1 MYDIVNKISALNL
14 PKEVYP
20 NIPKFYASFSDDLVT
35 LEELKEKV
43 GYLTSKG
50 IAITKPSQVK
60 IFSLPLD
67 FIKNQVEQAEKLG
80 LLDMFISDPTRISS
94 TELFQRLSYVMSLNE
109 TLKDEKG
116 KYSKILFNKKEFDRR
131 YGVDY
136 LTKEKDDN
144 IKVETTNNNEEKVV
158 KEETVSQTNTSL
170 DDLSSEVEKAM
181 NAITAEPIVENPV
194 KDVKPVETQV
204 EAVVEPV
211 VEAPVQEVTSSEH
224 EDVNPYVMALSKEQ
238 TIRLDDEMLA
248 RFEDLTAHLKN
259 VLITLGYS
267 DEIDGTKSDNL
278 IKLLTSGVTEEREI
292 LYYTLTYNKNLT
304 DEEKVSIYKS
314 MKYLEKIGFS
324 KDDIAYMMEN
334 TPEKFIE
341 LLKEQKK
348 LVTENISY
356 LKDLGVTNYQD
367 IFLKFYEMFLMDNS
381 NFIAI
386 FSKYEKEDL
395 IEKLKKNINIV
406 EFL

>member
-1 MYDIVNKISALNL
+1 MYDIVNKISVLNL

-35 LEELKEKV
+35 LEELKEKM

-60 IFSLPLD
+60 VFSLPLD
-67 FIKNQVEQAEKLG
+67 FIKSQVEQAEKLG

-94 TELFQRLSYVMSLNE
+94 TELFKRLSYVMSLNE

-144 IKVETTNNNEEKVV
+144 VNVETTNSNEENVV
-158 KEETVSQTNTSL
+158 KKETVSQTNTSL

-181 NAITAEPIVENPV
+181 NTITAEPIVENPV
-194 KDVKPVETQV
+194 KNVEPVETHV
-204 EAVVEPV
+204 EVASKPINESS
-211 VEAPVQEVTSSEH
+211 VQEVTPVNTPTEV

-304 DEEKVSIYKS
+304 DEEKVSIYNA
-314 MKYLEKIGFS
+314 I
-324 KDDIAYMMEN
+324 DN
-334 TPEKFIE
+334 E
-341 LLKEQKK
+341 LK
-348 LVTENISY
+348 L
-356 LKDLGVTNYQD
+356 TNNGE
-367 IFLKFYEMFLMDNS
+367 LSL
-381 NFIAI
+381 
-386 FSKYEKEDL
+386 
-395 IEKLKKNINIV
+395 
-406 EFL
+406 

>member
-1 MYDIVNKISALNL
+1 MYDIVNKISVLNL

-35 LEELKEKV
+35 LEELKEKM

-60 IFSLPLD
+60 VFSLPLD
-67 FIKNQVEQAEKLG
+67 FIKSQVEQAEKLG

-144 IKVETTNNNEEKVV
+144 VKVETTNNNEENVV
-158 KEETVSQTNTSL
+158 KEETISQTNTSL

-181 NAITAEPIVENPV
+181 NTITAEPIVENPV
-194 KDVKPVETQV
+194 KDVEPVEV
-204 EAVVEPV
+204 ASEPIN
-211 VEAPVQEVTSSEH
+211 ESPVQEVTPVNTTSEV

-278 IKLLTSGVTEEREI
+278 IKLLTSGITEKREI

-304 DEEKVSIYKS
+304 DEEKVSIYKA
-314 MKYLEKIGFS
+314 I
-324 KDDIAYMMEN
+324 DN
-334 TPEKFIE
+334 E
-341 LLKEQKK
+341 LK
-348 LVTENISY
+348 L
-356 LKDLGVTNYQD
+356 TNNGE
-367 IFLKFYEMFLMDNS
+367 LSL
-381 NFIAI
+381 
-386 FSKYEKEDL
+386 
-395 IEKLKKNINIV
+395 
-406 EFL
+406 

>member
-1 MYDIVNKISALNL
+1 MYDIVNKISVLNL

-35 LEELKEKV
+35 LEELKEKM

-60 IFSLPLD
+60 VFSLPLD
-67 FIKNQVEQAEKLG
+67 FIKSQVEQAEKLG

-136 LTKEKDDN
+136 LTKEKDNDV
-144 IKVETTNNNEEKVV
+144 KVETTNNNEENVV
-158 KEETVSQTNTSL
+158 KEETISQTNTSL

-181 NAITAEPIVENPV
+181 NTITAEPIVENPV
-194 KDVKPVETQV
+194 KDVEPIETHVEV
-204 EAVVEPV
+204 ASEPINDS
-211 VEAPVQEVTSSEH
+211 PVQEVTSVNNPSET
-224 EDVNPYVMALSKEQ
+224 EEINPYVMALSKEQ

-278 IKLLTSGVTEEREI
+278 IKLLTSGVTEKREI

-304 DEEKVSIYKS
+304 DEEKVSIYKA
-314 MKYLEKIGFS
+314 I
-324 KDDIAYMMEN
+324 DN
-334 TPEKFIE
+334 E
-341 LLKEQKK
+341 LK
-348 LVTENISY
+348 L
-356 LKDLGVTNYQD
+356 TNNGE
-367 IFLKFYEMFLMDNS
+367 LSL
-381 NFIAI
+381 
-386 FSKYEKEDL
+386 
-395 IEKLKKNINIV
+395 
-406 EFL
+406 

>member
-1 MYDIVNKISALNL
+1 MYDIVNKISVLNL

-35 LEELKEKV
+35 LEELKEKM

-60 IFSLPLD
+60 VFSLPLD
-67 FIKNQVEQAEKLG
+67 FIKSQVEQAEKLG

-94 TELFQRLSYVMSLNE
+94 TELFQRLSYVMSLNG

-131 YGVDY
+131 YGVEY

-144 IKVETTNNNEEKVV
+144 VKVETSNNNEENVV
-158 KEETVSQTNTSL
+158 KKETVSQTNTSL

-181 NAITAEPIVENPV
+181 NTITAEPIVENPV
-194 KDVKPVETQV
+194 KDVEPVETHV
-204 EAVVEPV
+204 EVASEPIN
-211 VEAPVQEVTSSEH
+211 ESSVQEETQVNTPSEP

-304 DEEKVSIYKS
+304 DEEKVSIYNA
-314 MKYLEKIGFS
+314 I
-324 KDDIAYMMEN
+324 DN
-334 TPEKFIE
+334 E
-341 LLKEQKK
+341 LK
-348 LVTENISY
+348 L
-356 LKDLGVTNYQD
+356 TNNGE
-367 IFLKFYEMFLMDNS
+367 LSL
-381 NFIAI
+381 
-386 FSKYEKEDL
+386 
-395 IEKLKKNINIV
+395 
-406 EFL
+406 

>member
-1 MYDIVNKISALNL
+1 MYDIVNKISVLNL

-35 LEELKEKV
+35 LEELKEKM

-60 IFSLPLD
+60 VFSLPLD
-67 FIKNQVEQAEKLG
+67 FIKSQVEQAEKLG

-94 TELFQRLSYVMSLNE
+94 TELFKRLSYVMSLNE
-109 TLKDEKG
+109 TLKDAKG

-144 IKVETTNNNEEKVV
+144 VKVETTNNNEENVV
-158 KEETVSQTNTSL
+158 KEETISQTNTSL

-181 NAITAEPIVENPV
+181 NTITAEPIVENPV
-194 KDVKPVETQV
+194 KDVEPVEV
-204 EAVVEPV
+204 ASEPIN
-211 VEAPVQEVTSSEH
+211 ESPVQEVTPVNNPSET
-224 EDVNPYVMALSKEQ
+224 EEINPYVMALSKEQ

-278 IKLLTSGVTEEREI
+278 IKLLTSGVTEKREI

-304 DEEKVSIYKS
+304 DEEKVSIYKA
-314 MKYLEKIGFS
+314 I
-324 KDDIAYMMEN
+324 DN
-334 TPEKFIE
+334 E
-341 LLKEQKK
+341 LK
-348 LVTENISY
+348 L
-356 LKDLGVTNYQD
+356 TNNGE
-367 IFLKFYEMFLMDNS
+367 LSL
-381 NFIAI
+381 
-386 FSKYEKEDL
+386 
-395 IEKLKKNINIV
+395 
-406 EFL
+406 

>member
-1 MYDIVNKISALNL
+1 MYDIVNKISVLNL

-35 LEELKEKV
+35 LEELKEKM

-60 IFSLPLD
+60 VFSLPLD
-67 FIKNQVEQAEKLG
+67 FIKSQVEQAEKLG

-144 IKVETTNNNEEKVV
+144 VKVETI
-158 KEETVSQTNTSL
+158 SQTNTSL

-181 NAITAEPIVENPV
+181 NTITAEPIVENPV
-194 KDVKPVETQV
+194 KDVEPVEV
-204 EAVVEPV
+204 ASEPIN
-211 VEAPVQEVTSSEH
+211 ESPVQGVTPVNNPSET
-224 EDVNPYVMALSKEQ
+224 EEINPYVMALSKEQ

-278 IKLLTSGVTEEREI
+278 IKLLTSGVTEKREI

-304 DEEKVSIYKS
+304 DEEKVSIYKA
-314 MKYLEKIGFS
+314 I
-324 KDDIAYMMEN
+324 DN
-334 TPEKFIE
+334 E
-341 LLKEQKK
+341 LK
-348 LVTENISY
+348 L
-356 LKDLGVTNYQD
+356 TNNGE
-367 IFLKFYEMFLMDNS
+367 LSL
-381 NFIAI
+381 
-386 FSKYEKEDL
+386 
-395 IEKLKKNINIV
+395 
-406 EFL
+406 

>member
-1 MYDIVNKISALNL
+1 MYDIVNKISVLNL

-35 LEELKEKV
+35 LEELKEKM

-60 IFSLPLD
+60 VFSLPLD
-67 FIKNQVEQAEKLG
+67 FIKSQVEQAEKLG

-144 IKVETTNNNEEKVV
+144 VKVETTNNNEENVV
-158 KEETVSQTNTSL
+158 KEETISQTNTSL

-181 NAITAEPIVENPV
+181 NTITAEPIVENPV
-194 KDVKPVETQV
+194 KDVEPIETHVEV
-204 EAVVEPV
+204 ASEPIN
-211 VEAPVQEVTSSEH
+211 ESPVQEVTSVNNPSET
-224 EDVNPYVMALSKEQ
+224 EEINPYVMALSKEQ

-278 IKLLTSGVTEEREI
+278 IKLLTSGVTEKREI

-304 DEEKVSIYKS
+304 DEEKVSIYKA
-314 MKYLEKIGFS
+314 I
-324 KDDIAYMMEN
+324 DN
-334 TPEKFIE
+334 E
-341 LLKEQKK
+341 LK
-348 LVTENISY
+348 LTNNGELSLWNI
-356 LKDLGVTNYQD
+356 
-367 IFLKFYEMFLMDNS
+367 
-381 NFIAI
+381 
-386 FSKYEKEDL
+386 
-395 IEKLKKNINIV
+395 
-406 EFL
+406 

>member
-1 MYDIVNKISALNL
+1 MYDIVNKISVLNL

-35 LEELKEKV
+35 LEELKEKM

-60 IFSLPLD
+60 VFSLPLD
-67 FIKNQVEQAEKLG
+67 FIKSQVEQAEKLG

-144 IKVETTNNNEEKVV
+144 VKVETTNNNEENVV
-158 KEETVSQTNTSL
+158 KEETISQTNTSL

-181 NAITAEPIVENPV
+181 NTITAEPIVENPV
-194 KDVKPVETQV
+194 KDVEPIETHVEV
-204 EAVVEPV
+204 ASEPIN
-211 VEAPVQEVTSSEH
+211 ESPVQEVTPVNNPSET
-224 EDVNPYVMALSKEQ
+224 EEINPYVMALSKEQ

-278 IKLLTSGVTEEREI
+278 IKLLTSGVTEKREI

-304 DEEKVSIYKS
+304 DEEKVSIYKA
-314 MKYLEKIGFS
+314 I
-324 KDDIAYMMEN
+324 DN
-334 TPEKFIE
+334 E
-341 LLKEQKK
+341 LK
-348 LVTENISY
+348 L
-356 LKDLGVTNYQD
+356 TNNGE
-367 IFLKFYEMFLMDNS
+367 LSL
-381 NFIAI
+381 
-386 FSKYEKEDL
+386 
-395 IEKLKKNINIV
+395 
-406 EFL
+406 

>member
-1 MYDIVNKISALNL
+1 MYDIVNKISVLNL

-35 LEELKEKV
+35 LEELKEKM

-60 IFSLPLD
+60 VFSLPLD
-67 FIKNQVEQAEKLG
+67 FIKSQVEQAEKLG

-94 TELFQRLSYVMSLNE
+94 TELFKRLSYVMSLNE

-144 IKVETTNNNEEKVV
+144 VKVETTNNNEENVV
-158 KEETVSQTNTSL
+158 KEETISQTNTSL

-181 NAITAEPIVENPV
+181 NTITAEPIVENPV
-194 KDVKPVETQV
+194 KDIEPIETHVE
-204 EAVVEPV
+204 VVSEPINDS
-211 VEAPVQEVTSSEH
+211 PVQEVTPVNNPSET
-224 EDVNPYVMALSKEQ
+224 EEINPYVMALSKEQ

-278 IKLLTSGVTEEREI
+278 IKLLTSGVTEKREI

-304 DEEKVSIYKS
+304 DEEKVSIYKA
-314 MKYLEKIGFS
+314 I
-324 KDDIAYMMEN
+324 DN
-334 TPEKFIE
+334 E
-341 LLKEQKK
+341 LK
-348 LVTENISY
+348 L
-356 LKDLGVTNYQD
+356 TNNGE
-367 IFLKFYEMFLMDNS
+367 LSL
-381 NFIAI
+381 
-386 FSKYEKEDL
+386 
-395 IEKLKKNINIV
+395 
-406 EFL
+406 

>member
-1 MYDIVNKISALNL
+1 MYDIVNKISVLNL

-35 LEELKEKV
+35 LEELKEKM

-60 IFSLPLD
+60 VFSLPLD
-67 FIKNQVEQAEKLG
+67 FIKSQVEQAEKLG

-94 TELFQRLSYVMSLNE
+94 TELFKRLSYVMSLNE

-144 IKVETTNNNEEKVV
+144 VKVETTNNNEENVV
-158 KEETVSQTNTSL
+158 KEETISQTNTSL

-181 NAITAEPIVENPV
+181 NTITAEPIVENPV
-194 KDVKPVETQV
+194 KDVEPIETHVEV
-204 EAVVEPV
+204 ASEPIN
-211 VEAPVQEVTSSEH
+211 ESSVQEVTPVNNPSEV

-304 DEEKVSIYKS
+304 DEEKVSIYKA
-314 MKYLEKIGFS
+314 I
-324 KDDIAYMMEN
+324 DN
-334 TPEKFIE
+334 E
-341 LLKEQKK
+341 LK
-348 LVTENISY
+348 L
-356 LKDLGVTNYQD
+356 TNNGE
-367 IFLKFYEMFLMDNS
+367 LSL
-381 NFIAI
+381 
-386 FSKYEKEDL
+386 
-395 IEKLKKNINIV
+395 
-406 EFL
+406 

>member
-1 MYDIVNKISALNL
+1 MYDIVNKISVLNL

-35 LEELKEKV
+35 LEELKEKM

-60 IFSLPLD
+60 VFSLPLD
-67 FIKNQVEQAEKLG
+67 FIKSQVEQAEKLG

-144 IKVETTNNNEEKVV
+144 VKVETTNNNEENVV
-158 KEETVSQTNTSL
+158 KEGTISQTNTSL

-181 NAITAEPIVENPV
+181 NTITAEPIVENPV
-194 KDVKPVETQV
+194 KDVEPVEV
-204 EAVVEPV
+204 ASEPIN
-211 VEAPVQEVTSSEH
+211 ESPVQEVTPVNNPSET
-224 EDVNPYVMALSKEQ
+224 EEINPYVMALSKEQ

-278 IKLLTSGVTEEREI
+278 IKLLTSGVTEKREI

-304 DEEKVSIYKS
+304 DEEKVSIYKA
-314 MKYLEKIGFS
+314 I
-324 KDDIAYMMEN
+324 DN
-334 TPEKFIE
+334 E
-341 LLKEQKK
+341 LK
-348 LVTENISY
+348 L
-356 LKDLGVTNYQD
+356 TNNGE
-367 IFLKFYEMFLMDNS
+367 LSL
-381 NFIAI
+381 
-386 FSKYEKEDL
+386 
-395 IEKLKKNINIV
+395 
-406 EFL
+406 

>member
-1 MYDIVNKISALNL
+1 MYDIVNKISVLNL

-35 LEELKEKV
+35 LEELKEKM

-60 IFSLPLD
+60 VFSLPLD
-67 FIKNQVEQAEKLG
+67 FIKSQVEQAEKLG

-136 LTKEKDDN
+136 LTKEKDNDV
-144 IKVETTNNNEEKVV
+144 KVETTNNNEENVL
-158 KEETVSQTNTSL
+158 KEETIFQTNTSL

-181 NAITAEPIVENPV
+181 NTITAEPIVENPV
-194 KDVKPVETQV
+194 KDVEPIETHVEV
-204 EAVVEPV
+204 ASEPIN
-211 VEAPVQEVTSSEH
+211 ESPVQEVTSVNNPSET
-224 EDVNPYVMALSKEQ
+224 EEINPYVMALSKEQ

-278 IKLLTSGVTEEREI
+278 IKLLTSGVTEKREI

-304 DEEKVSIYKS
+304 DEEKVSIYKA
-314 MKYLEKIGFS
+314 I
-324 KDDIAYMMEN
+324 DN
-334 TPEKFIE
+334 E
-341 LLKEQKK
+341 LK
-348 LVTENISY
+348 L
-356 LKDLGVTNYQD
+356 TNNGE
-367 IFLKFYEMFLMDNS
+367 LSL
-381 NFIAI
+381 
-386 FSKYEKEDL
+386 
-395 IEKLKKNINIV
+395 
-406 EFL
+406 

>member
-35 LEELKEKV
+35 LEELKEKM

-60 IFSLPLD
+60 VFSLPLD
-67 FIKNQVEQAEKLG
+67 FIKSQVEQAEKLG

-94 TELFQRLSYVMSLNE
+94 TELFKRLSYVMSLNE

-136 LTKEKDDN
+136 LTKEKGN
-144 IKVETTNNNEEKVV
+144 NVKV
-158 KEETVSQTNTSL
+158 ETVSQTNTAL

-181 NAITAEPIVENPV
+181 NIITAEPIVENPV
-194 KDVKPVETQV
+194 KDVEPVETHV
-204 EAVVEPV
+204 EVASEPIN
-211 VEAPVQEVTSSEH
+211 ESSVQEVTPVNNPTEV

-304 DEEKVSIYKS
+304 DEEKVSIYKA
-314 MKYLEKIGFS
+314 I
-324 KDDIAYMMEN
+324 DN
-334 TPEKFIE
+334 E
-341 LLKEQKK
+341 LK
-348 LVTENISY
+348 LTNNGELSLWNI
-356 LKDLGVTNYQD
+356 
-367 IFLKFYEMFLMDNS
+367 
-381 NFIAI
+381 
-386 FSKYEKEDL
+386 
-395 IEKLKKNINIV
+395 
-406 EFL
+406 

>member
-1 MYDIVNKISALNL
+1 MYDIVNKISVLNL

-35 LEELKEKV
+35 LEELKEKM

-60 IFSLPLD
+60 VFSLPLD
-67 FIKNQVEQAEKLG
+67 FIKSQVEQAEKLG

-136 LTKEKDDN
+136 LTKEKDNDV
-144 IKVETTNNNEEKVV
+144 KVETTNNNEENVV
-158 KEETVSQTNTSL
+158 KEETISQTNTSL

-181 NAITAEPIVENPV
+181 NTITAEPIVENPV
-194 KDVKPVETQV
+194 KDVEPIETHVEV
-204 EAVVEPV
+204 ASEPIN
-211 VEAPVQEVTSSEH
+211 ESPVQEVTPVNNPSET
-224 EDVNPYVMALSKEQ
+224 EEINPYVMALSKEQ

-278 IKLLTSGVTEEREI
+278 IKLLTSGVTEKREI

-304 DEEKVSIYKS
+304 DEEKVSIYKA
-314 MKYLEKIGFS
+314 I
-324 KDDIAYMMEN
+324 DN
-334 TPEKFIE
+334 E
-341 LLKEQKK
+341 LK
-348 LVTENISY
+348 L
-356 LKDLGVTNYQD
+356 TNNGE
-367 IFLKFYEMFLMDNS
+367 LSL
-381 NFIAI
+381 
-386 FSKYEKEDL
+386 
-395 IEKLKKNINIV
+395 
-406 EFL
+406 

>member
-1 MYDIVNKISALNL
+1 MYDIVNKISVLNL

-35 LEELKEKV
+35 LEELKEKM

-60 IFSLPLD
+60 VFSLPLD
-67 FIKNQVEQAEKLG
+67 FIKSQVEQAEKLG

-144 IKVETTNNNEEKVV
+144 VKVETTNNNEENVV
-158 KEETVSQTNTSL
+158 KEETISQTNTSL

-181 NAITAEPIVENPV
+181 NTITAEPIVENPV
-194 KDVKPVETQV
+194 KDVEHVEV
-204 EAVVEPV
+204 ASEPIN
-211 VEAPVQEVTSSEH
+211 ESPVQEVIPVNNPSET
-224 EDVNPYVMALSKEQ
+224 EEINPYVMALSKEQ

-278 IKLLTSGVTEEREI
+278 IKLLTSGVTEKREI

-304 DEEKVSIYKS
+304 DEEKVSIYKA
-314 MKYLEKIGFS
+314 I
-324 KDDIAYMMEN
+324 DN
-334 TPEKFIE
+334 E
-341 LLKEQKK
+341 LK
-348 LVTENISY
+348 L
-356 LKDLGVTNYQD
+356 TNNGE
-367 IFLKFYEMFLMDNS
+367 LSL
-381 NFIAI
+381 
-386 FSKYEKEDL
+386 
-395 IEKLKKNINIV
+395 
-406 EFL
+406 

>member
-1 MYDIVNKISALNL
+1 MYDIVNKISVLNL

-35 LEELKEKV
+35 LEELKEKM

-60 IFSLPLD
+60 VFSLPLD
-67 FIKNQVEQAEKLG
+67 FIKSQVEQAEKLG

-94 TELFQRLSYVMSLNE
+94 TELFQRLNYVMSLNE

-136 LTKEKDDN
+136 LTKEKGDN
-144 IKVETTNNNEEKVV
+144 VKVETTNNNEENVV
-158 KEETVSQTNTSL
+158 KEETISQTNTSL

-181 NAITAEPIVENPV
+181 NTITAEPIVENPV
-194 KDVKPVETQV
+194 KDVEPVEV
-204 EAVVEPV
+204 ASEPIN
-211 VEAPVQEVTSSEH
+211 ESPVQEVTPVNTTSEV

-278 IKLLTSGVTEEREI
+278 IKLLTSGVTEKREI

-304 DEEKVSIYKS
+304 DEEKVSIYKA
-314 MKYLEKIGFS
+314 I
-324 KDDIAYMMEN
+324 DN
-334 TPEKFIE
+334 E
-341 LLKEQKK
+341 LK
-348 LVTENISY
+348 L
-356 LKDLGVTNYQD
+356 TNNGE
-367 IFLKFYEMFLMDNS
+367 LSL
-381 NFIAI
+381 
-386 FSKYEKEDL
+386 
-395 IEKLKKNINIV
+395 
-406 EFL
+406 

>member
-1 MYDIVNKISALNL
+1 M
-14 PKEVYP
+14 
-20 NIPKFYASFSDDLVT
+20 
-35 LEELKEKV
+35 

-60 IFSLPLD
+60 VFSLPLD
-67 FIKNQVEQAEKLG
+67 FIKSQVEQAEKLG

-94 TELFQRLSYVMSLNE
+94 TELFQRLNYVMSLNE

-136 LTKEKDDN
+136 LTKEKDNDV
-144 IKVETTNNNEEKVV
+144 KVETTNNNEENVV
-158 KEETVSQTNTSL
+158 KEETISQTNTSL

-181 NAITAEPIVENPV
+181 NTITAEPIVENPV
-194 KDVKPVETQV
+194 KDVEPVETHV
-204 EAVVEPV
+204 EVASEPIN
-211 VEAPVQEVTSSEH
+211 ESPVQEVTPVNNPSET
-224 EDVNPYVMALSKEQ
+224 EEINPYVMALSKEQ

-278 IKLLTSGVTEEREI
+278 IKLLTSGVTEKREI

-304 DEEKVSIYKS
+304 DEEKVSIYKA
-314 MKYLEKIGFS
+314 I
-324 KDDIAYMMEN
+324 DN
-334 TPEKFIE
+334 E
-341 LLKEQKK
+341 LK
-348 LVTENISY
+348 L
-356 LKDLGVTNYQD
+356 TNNGE
-367 IFLKFYEMFLMDNS
+367 LSL
-381 NFIAI
+381 
-386 FSKYEKEDL
+386 
-395 IEKLKKNINIV
+395 
-406 EFL
+406 

>member
-35 LEELKEKV
+35 LEELKEKM

-67 FIKNQVEQAEKLG
+67 FIKSQVEQAEKLG
-80 LLDMFISDPTRISS
+80 LLDMFVSDPTRISS
-94 TELFQRLSYVMSLNE
+94 TELFKRLSYVMSLNE

-131 YGVDY
+131 YGVEY

-144 IKVETTNNNEEKVV
+144 VKVETTNNNEENVV
-158 KEETVSQTNTSL
+158 KKETVSQTNTSL

-181 NAITAEPIVENPV
+181 NTITAEPIVENPV
-194 KDVKPVETQV
+194 KNVEPVETHV
-204 EAVVEPV
+204 EVASEPINESSV
-211 VEAPVQEVTSSEH
+211 KEVTPVNTPTEV

-304 DEEKVSIYKS
+304 DEEKVSIYNA
-314 MKYLEKIGFS
+314 I
-324 KDDIAYMMEN
+324 DN
-334 TPEKFIE
+334 E
-341 LLKEQKK
+341 LK
-348 LVTENISY
+348 L
-356 LKDLGVTNYQD
+356 TNNGE
-367 IFLKFYEMFLMDNS
+367 LSL
-381 NFIAI
+381 
-386 FSKYEKEDL
+386 
-395 IEKLKKNINIV
+395 
-406 EFL
+406 

>member
-35 LEELKEKV
+35 LEELKEKM

-60 IFSLPLD
+60 VFSLPLD
-67 FIKNQVEQAEKLG
+67 FIKSQVEQAEKLG

-94 TELFQRLSYVMSLNE
+94 TELFKRLSYVMSLNE

-131 YGVDY
+131 YGVEY

-144 IKVETTNNNEEKVV
+144 VKVETTNNNEENVV

-181 NAITAEPIVENPV
+181 NTITAEPIVENPV
-194 KDVKPVETQV
+194 KDVEPIETHVEV
-204 EAVVEPV
+204 ASEPIN
-211 VEAPVQEVTSSEH
+211 ESSVQEVTPVSASSEP

-278 IKLLTSGVTEEREI
+278 IKLLTSGITEEREI

-304 DEEKVSIYKS
+304 DEEKVSIYKA
-314 MKYLEKIGFS
+314 I
-324 KDDIAYMMEN
+324 DN
-334 TPEKFIE
+334 E
-341 LLKEQKK
+341 LK
-348 LVTENISY
+348 L
-356 LKDLGVTNYQD
+356 TNNGE
-367 IFLKFYEMFLMDNS
+367 LSL
-381 NFIAI
+381 
-386 FSKYEKEDL
+386 
-395 IEKLKKNINIV
+395 
-406 EFL
+406 

>member
-1 MYDIVNKISALNL
+1 MYDIVNKISVLNL

-20 NIPKFYASFSDDLVT
+20 NIPKFYVSFSDDLVT
-35 LEELKEKV
+35 LEELKEKM

-60 IFSLPLD
+60 VFSLPLD
-67 FIKNQVEQAEKLG
+67 FIKSQVEQAEKLG

-131 YGVDY
+131 YGVGY
-136 LTKEKDDN
+136 LNVKPEKEIIDN
-144 IKVETTNNNEEKVV
+144 GKTEKIITNNIEENIS
-158 KEETVSQTNTSL
+158 KEEPIVAETNSD
-170 DDLSSEVEKAM
+170 DDLSIEVEKAM
-181 NAITAEPIVENPV
+181 NVPVVEPIVKNPV
-194 KDVKPVETQV
+194 KDVEPIETHVEVATEPINESSVQKVTPVNT
-204 EAVVEPV
+204 PS
-211 VEAPVQEVTSSEH
+211 EV

-304 DEEKVSIYKS
+304 DEEKVSIYKA
-314 MKYLEKIGFS
+314 I
-324 KDDIAYMMEN
+324 DN
-334 TPEKFIE
+334 E
-341 LLKEQKK
+341 LK
-348 LVTENISY
+348 L
-356 LKDLGVTNYQD
+356 TNNGE
-367 IFLKFYEMFLMDNS
+367 LSL
-381 NFIAI
+381 
-386 FSKYEKEDL
+386 
-395 IEKLKKNINIV
+395 
-406 EFL
+406 

>member
-1 MYDIVNKISALNL
+1 MYDIVNKISVLNL

-35 LEELKEKV
+35 LEELKEKM

-60 IFSLPLD
+60 VFSLPLD
-67 FIKNQVEQAEKLG
+67 FIKSQVEQAEKLG

-136 LTKEKDDN
+136 LTKEKDNDVK
-144 IKVETTNNNEEKVV
+144 IETTNNNEENVV
-158 KEETVSQTNTSL
+158 KEETISQTNTSL

-181 NAITAEPIVENPV
+181 NTITAEPIVENPV
-194 KDVKPVETQV
+194 KDVEPIETHVE
-204 EAVVEPV
+204 VVSEPIN
-211 VEAPVQEVTSSEH
+211 ESSVQEVTPVNNPSET
-224 EDVNPYVMALSKEQ
+224 EEINPYVMALSKEQ

-278 IKLLTSGVTEEREI
+278 IKLLTSGVTEKREI

-304 DEEKVSIYKS
+304 DEEKVSIYKA
-314 MKYLEKIGFS
+314 I
-324 KDDIAYMMEN
+324 DN
-334 TPEKFIE
+334 E
-341 LLKEQKK
+341 LK
-348 LVTENISY
+348 L
-356 LKDLGVTNYQD
+356 TNNGE
-367 IFLKFYEMFLMDNS
+367 LSL
-381 NFIAI
+381 
-386 FSKYEKEDL
+386 
-395 IEKLKKNINIV
+395 
-406 EFL
+406 

>member
-35 LEELKEKV
+35 LEELKEKM

-60 IFSLPLD
+60 VFSLPLD
-67 FIKNQVEQAEKLG
+67 FIKSQVEQAEKLG

-94 TELFQRLSYVMSLNE
+94 TELFKRLSYAMSLNE

-136 LTKEKDDN
+136 LTKEKGN
-144 IKVETTNNNEEKVV
+144 NVKVETTNNNEENVV
-158 KEETVSQTNTSL
+158 KEETISQTNTSL

-181 NAITAEPIVENPV
+181 NTITAEPILENPV
-194 KDVKPVETQV
+194 KDVEPVETHV
-204 EAVVEPV
+204 EV
-211 VEAPVQEVTSSEH
+211 SSEPINESSVQKVTPVNTPTEV

-304 DEEKVSIYKS
+304 DEEKVSIYKA
-314 MKYLEKIGFS
+314 I
-324 KDDIAYMMEN
+324 DN
-334 TPEKFIE
+334 E
-341 LLKEQKK
+341 LK
-348 LVTENISY
+348 L
-356 LKDLGVTNYQD
+356 TNNGE
-367 IFLKFYEMFLMDNS
+367 LSL
-381 NFIAI
+381 
-386 FSKYEKEDL
+386 
-395 IEKLKKNINIV
+395 
-406 EFL
+406 

>member
-1 MYDIVNKISALNL
+1 MYDIVNKISVLNL

-35 LEELKEKV
+35 LEELKEKM

-60 IFSLPLD
+60 VFSLPLD
-67 FIKNQVEQAEKLG
+67 FIKSQVEQAEKLG

-94 TELFQRLSYVMSLNE
+94 TELFKRLSYVMSLNE

-136 LTKEKDDN
+136 LTKEKGN
-144 IKVETTNNNEEKVV
+144 NVKVETTNNNEENVV
-158 KEETVSQTNTSL
+158 KEETISQTNTSL

-181 NAITAEPIVENPV
+181 NTITAEPIVENPV
-194 KDVKPVETQV
+194 KDVEPVETHV
-204 EAVVEPV
+204 EVSSEPIN
-211 VEAPVQEVTSSEH
+211 ESSVQEVTPVNNPTEV

-304 DEEKVSIYKS
+304 DEEKVSIYKA
-314 MKYLEKIGFS
+314 I
-324 KDDIAYMMEN
+324 DN
-334 TPEKFIE
+334 E
-341 LLKEQKK
+341 LK
-348 LVTENISY
+348 L
-356 LKDLGVTNYQD
+356 TNNGE
-367 IFLKFYEMFLMDNS
+367 LSL
-381 NFIAI
+381 
-386 FSKYEKEDL
+386 
-395 IEKLKKNINIV
+395 
-406 EFL
+406 

>member
-1 MYDIVNKISALNL
+1 MYDIVNKISVLNL

-35 LEELKEKV
+35 LEELKEKM

-60 IFSLPLD
+60 VFSLPLD
-67 FIKNQVEQAEKLG
+67 FIKSQVEQAEKLG

-136 LTKEKDDN
+136 LTKEKDNDVK
-144 IKVETTNNNEEKVV
+144 IETTNNNEENVV
-158 KEETVSQTNTSL
+158 KEETISQTNTSL

-181 NAITAEPIVENPV
+181 NTITAEPIVENPV
-194 KDVKPVETQV
+194 KDVEPVEV
-204 EAVVEPV
+204 ASEPINESSIQKV
-211 VEAPVQEVTSSEH
+211 TPVNNPSET
-224 EDVNPYVMALSKEQ
+224 EEINPYVMALSKEQ

-278 IKLLTSGVTEEREI
+278 IKLLTSGVTEKREI

-304 DEEKVSIYKS
+304 DEEKVSIYKA
-314 MKYLEKIGFS
+314 I
-324 KDDIAYMMEN
+324 DN
-334 TPEKFIE
+334 E
-341 LLKEQKK
+341 LK
-348 LVTENISY
+348 L
-356 LKDLGVTNYQD
+356 TNNGE
-367 IFLKFYEMFLMDNS
+367 LSL
-381 NFIAI
+381 
-386 FSKYEKEDL
+386 
-395 IEKLKKNINIV
+395 
-406 EFL
+406 

>member
-1 MYDIVNKISALNL
+1 MYDIVNKISVLNL

-35 LEELKEKV
+35 LEELKEKM

-60 IFSLPLD
+60 VFSLPLD
-67 FIKNQVEQAEKLG
+67 FIKSQVEQAEKLG

-136 LTKEKDDN
+136 LTKEKDNDVK
-144 IKVETTNNNEEKVV
+144 IETTNNNEENVV
-158 KEETVSQTNTSL
+158 KEETISQTNTSL

-181 NAITAEPIVENPV
+181 NTITAEPIVENPV
-194 KDVKPVETQV
+194 KDVEPVETHV
-204 EAVVEPV
+204 EVASEPIN
-211 VEAPVQEVTSSEH
+211 ESPVQEVTSVNNPSET
-224 EDVNPYVMALSKEQ
+224 EEINPYVMALSKEQ

-278 IKLLTSGVTEEREI
+278 IKLLTSGVTEKREI

-304 DEEKVSIYKS
+304 DEEKVSIYKA
-314 MKYLEKIGFS
+314 I
-324 KDDIAYMMEN
+324 DN
-334 TPEKFIE
+334 E
-341 LLKEQKK
+341 LK
-348 LVTENISY
+348 L
-356 LKDLGVTNYQD
+356 TNNGE
-367 IFLKFYEMFLMDNS
+367 LSL
-381 NFIAI
+381 
-386 FSKYEKEDL
+386 
-395 IEKLKKNINIV
+395 
-406 EFL
+406 

>member
-35 LEELKEKV
+35 LEELKEKM

-50 IAITKPSQVK
+50 ITITKPSQVK
-60 IFSLPLD
+60 VFSLPLD
-67 FIKNQVEQAEKLG
+67 FIKSQVEQAEKLG

-94 TELFQRLSYVMSLNE
+94 TELFKRLSYVMSLNE

-136 LTKEKDDN
+136 LTKEKGN
-144 IKVETTNNNEEKVV
+144 NVKVETTNNNEENVV
-158 KEETVSQTNTSL
+158 KEESISQTNTSL

-181 NAITAEPIVENPV
+181 NTITAEPIVENPV
-194 KDVKPVETQV
+194 KDVEPVETHV
-204 EAVVEPV
+204 EV
-211 VEAPVQEVTSSEH
+211 SSEPINESSVQKVTPVNNPSEV

-304 DEEKVSIYKS
+304 DEEKVSIYNA
-314 MKYLEKIGFS
+314 I
-324 KDDIAYMMEN
+324 DN
-334 TPEKFIE
+334 E
-341 LLKEQKK
+341 LK
-348 LVTENISY
+348 LT
-356 LKDLGVTNYQD
+356 
-367 IFLKFYEMFLMDNS
+367 
-381 NFIAI
+381 
-386 FSKYEKEDL
+386 
-395 IEKLKKNINIV
+395 KNG
-406 EFL
+406 ELSL

>member
-1 MYDIVNKISALNL
+1 MYDIVNKISVLNL

-35 LEELKEKV
+35 LEELKEKM

-60 IFSLPLD
+60 VFSLPLD
-67 FIKNQVEQAEKLG
+67 FIKSQVEQAEKLG

-94 TELFQRLSYVMSLNE
+94 TELFKRLSYVMSLNE

-131 YGVDY
+131 YGVEY

-144 IKVETTNNNEEKVV
+144 VKVETSNNNEENVV
-158 KEETVSQTNTSL
+158 KKETVSQTNTSL

-181 NAITAEPIVENPV
+181 NTITAEPIVENPV
-194 KDVKPVETQV
+194 KDVEPIETHVEV
-204 EAVVEPV
+204 ASEPIN
-211 VEAPVQEVTSSEH
+211 ESSVQEVTSVNTPTEV

-278 IKLLTSGVTEEREI
+278 IKLLTSGVTEKREI

-304 DEEKVSIYKS
+304 DEEKVSIYNA
-314 MKYLEKIGFS
+314 I
-324 KDDIAYMMEN
+324 DN
-334 TPEKFIE
+334 E
-341 LLKEQKK
+341 LK
-348 LVTENISY
+348 L
-356 LKDLGVTNYQD
+356 TNNGE
-367 IFLKFYEMFLMDNS
+367 LSL
-381 NFIAI
+381 
-386 FSKYEKEDL
+386 
-395 IEKLKKNINIV
+395 
-406 EFL
+406 

>member
-1 MYDIVNKISALNL
+1 MYDIVNKISVLNL

-35 LEELKEKV
+35 LEELKEKM

-60 IFSLPLD
+60 VFSLPLD
-67 FIKNQVEQAEKLG
+67 FIKSQVEQAEKLG

-144 IKVETTNNNEEKVV
+144 VKVETTNNNEENVV
-158 KEETVSQTNTSL
+158 KEETISQTNTSL

-181 NAITAEPIVENPV
+181 NTITAEPIVENPV
-194 KDVKPVETQV
+194 KDVEPVETHV
-204 EAVVEPV
+204 EVASEPIN
-211 VEAPVQEVTSSEH
+211 EGPVQEVTSVNNPSET
-224 EDVNPYVMALSKEQ
+224 EEINPYVMALSKEQ

-278 IKLLTSGVTEEREI
+278 IKLLTSGVTAKREI
-292 LYYTLTYNKNLT
+292 LYDTLTYNKNLT
-304 DEEKVSIYKS
+304 DEEKVSIYKA
-314 MKYLEKIGFS
+314 I
-324 KDDIAYMMEN
+324 DN
-334 TPEKFIE
+334 E
-341 LLKEQKK
+341 LK
-348 LVTENISY
+348 L
-356 LKDLGVTNYQD
+356 TNNGE
-367 IFLKFYEMFLMDNS
+367 LSL
-381 NFIAI
+381 
-386 FSKYEKEDL
+386 
-395 IEKLKKNINIV
+395 
-406 EFL
+406 

>member
-1 MYDIVNKISALNL
+1 MYDIVNKISVLNL

-35 LEELKEKV
+35 LEELKEKM

-60 IFSLPLD
+60 VFSLPLD
-67 FIKNQVEQAEKLG
+67 FIKSQVEQAEKLG

-94 TELFQRLSYVMSLNE
+94 TELFKRLSYVMYLNE

-136 LTKEKDDN
+136 LTKEKGDN
-144 IKVETTNNNEEKVV
+144 VKVETTNNNEENVV
-158 KEETVSQTNTSL
+158 KEETISQTNTSL

-181 NAITAEPIVENPV
+181 NTITAEPIVENPV
-194 KDVKPVETQV
+194 KDVEPVETHV
-204 EAVVEPV
+204 EVASEPINGS
-211 VEAPVQEVTSSEH
+211 PVQEVTPVNNPSET
-224 EDVNPYVMALSKEQ
+224 EEINPYVMALSKEQ

-278 IKLLTSGVTEEREI
+278 IKLLTSGVTEKREI

-304 DEEKVSIYKS
+304 DEEKVSIYKA
-314 MKYLEKIGFS
+314 I
-324 KDDIAYMMEN
+324 DN
-334 TPEKFIE
+334 E
-341 LLKEQKK
+341 LK
-348 LVTENISY
+348 L
-356 LKDLGVTNYQD
+356 TNNGE
-367 IFLKFYEMFLMDNS
+367 LSL
-381 NFIAI
+381 
-386 FSKYEKEDL
+386 
-395 IEKLKKNINIV
+395 
-406 EFL
+406 

>member
-35 LEELKEKV
+35 LEELKEKM

-60 IFSLPLD
+60 VFSLPLD
-67 FIKNQVEQAEKLG
+67 FIKSQVVQAEKLG

-94 TELFQRLSYVMSLNE
+94 TELFKRLSYVMSLNE

-136 LTKEKDDN
+136 LTKEKGN
-144 IKVETTNNNEEKVV
+144 NVKV
-158 KEETVSQTNTSL
+158 ETVSQTNTAL

-181 NAITAEPIVENPV
+181 NTITAEPIVENPV
-194 KDVKPVETQV
+194 KDVEPVETHV
-204 EAVVEPV
+204 EVASEPINESSV
-211 VEAPVQEVTSSEH
+211 QKVTPVNNPTEV

-304 DEEKVSIYKS
+304 DEEKVSIYNA
-314 MKYLEKIGFS
+314 I
-324 KDDIAYMMEN
+324 DN
-334 TPEKFIE
+334 E
-341 LLKEQKK
+341 LK
-348 LVTENISY
+348 L
-356 LKDLGVTNYQD
+356 TNNGE
-367 IFLKFYEMFLMDNS
+367 LSL
-381 NFIAI
+381 
-386 FSKYEKEDL
+386 
-395 IEKLKKNINIV
+395 
-406 EFL
+406 

>member
-35 LEELKEKV
+35 LEELKEKM

-60 IFSLPLD
+60 VFSLPLD
-67 FIKNQVEQAEKLG
+67 FIKSQVEQAEKLG
-80 LLDMFISDPTRISS
+80 LLDMFVSDPTRISS
-94 TELFQRLSYVMSLNE
+94 TELFKRLSYVMSLNE

-144 IKVETTNNNEEKVV
+144 VKVETTNNNEENVAK
-158 KEETVSQTNTSL
+158 KETVSQTNTSL

-181 NAITAEPIVENPV
+181 NTITAEPIVENPV
-194 KDVKPVETQV
+194 KNVEPVETHV
-204 EAVVEPV
+204 EVASEPINESFV
-211 VEAPVQEVTSSEH
+211 KEVTPVNTPTEV

-304 DEEKVSIYKS
+304 DEEKVSIYNA
-314 MKYLEKIGFS
+314 I
-324 KDDIAYMMEN
+324 DN
-334 TPEKFIE
+334 E
-341 LLKEQKK
+341 LK
-348 LVTENISY
+348 L
-356 LKDLGVTNYQD
+356 TNNGE
-367 IFLKFYEMFLMDNS
+367 LSL
-381 NFIAI
+381 
-386 FSKYEKEDL
+386 
-395 IEKLKKNINIV
+395 
-406 EFL
+406 

>member
-1 MYDIVNKISALNL
+1 MYDIVNKISVLNL

-35 LEELKEKV
+35 LEKIKEKM

-60 IFSLPLD
+60 VFSLPLD
-67 FIKNQVEQAEKLG
+67 FIKSQVEQAEKLG

-144 IKVETTNNNEEKVV
+144 VKVETTNNNEENVV
-158 KEETVSQTNTSL
+158 KEETISQTNTSL

-181 NAITAEPIVENPV
+181 NTITAEPIVENPV
-194 KDVKPVETQV
+194 KDVEPIETHVEV
-204 EAVVEPV
+204 ASEPIN
-211 VEAPVQEVTSSEH
+211 ESPVQEVTPVNNPSET
-224 EDVNPYVMALSKEQ
+224 EEINPYVMALSKEQ

-278 IKLLTSGVTEEREI
+278 IKLLTSGVTEKREI

-304 DEEKVSIYKS
+304 DEEKVSIYKA
-314 MKYLEKIGFS
+314 I
-324 KDDIAYMMEN
+324 DN
-334 TPEKFIE
+334 E
-341 LLKEQKK
+341 LK
-348 LVTENISY
+348 L
-356 LKDLGVTNYQD
+356 TNNGE
-367 IFLKFYEMFLMDNS
+367 LSL
-381 NFIAI
+381 
-386 FSKYEKEDL
+386 
-395 IEKLKKNINIV
+395 
-406 EFL
+406 

>member
-1 MYDIVNKISALNL
+1 MYDIVNKISVLNL

-35 LEELKEKV
+35 LEELKEKM

-60 IFSLPLD
+60 VFSLPLD
-67 FIKNQVEQAEKLG
+67 FIKSQVEQAEKLG

-94 TELFQRLSYVMSLNE
+94 TELFQRLNYVMSLNE

-136 LTKEKDDN
+136 LTKEKDDDVK
-144 IKVETTNNNEEKVV
+144 IETTNNNEENVV
-158 KEETVSQTNTSL
+158 KEETISQTNTSL

-181 NAITAEPIVENPV
+181 NTITAEPIVENPV
-194 KDVKPVETQV
+194 KDVEPVEV
-204 EAVVEPV
+204 ASEPIN
-211 VEAPVQEVTSSEH
+211 ESPVQEVTPVNNPSET
-224 EDVNPYVMALSKEQ
+224 EEINPYVMALSKEQ

-278 IKLLTSGVTEEREI
+278 IKLLTSGVTEKREI

-304 DEEKVSIYKS
+304 DEEKVSIYKA
-314 MKYLEKIGFS
+314 I
-324 KDDIAYMMEN
+324 DN
-334 TPEKFIE
+334 E
-341 LLKEQKK
+341 LK
-348 LVTENISY
+348 L
-356 LKDLGVTNYQD
+356 TNNGE
-367 IFLKFYEMFLMDNS
+367 LSL
-381 NFIAI
+381 
-386 FSKYEKEDL
+386 
-395 IEKLKKNINIV
+395 
-406 EFL
+406 

>member
-1 MYDIVNKISALNL
+1 MYDIVNKISVLNL

-35 LEELKEKV
+35 LEELKEKM

-60 IFSLPLD
+60 VFSLPLD
-67 FIKNQVEQAEKLG
+67 FIKSQVEQAEKLG

-136 LTKEKDDN
+136 LTKEKDNDVK
-144 IKVETTNNNEEKVV
+144 IETTNNNEENVV
-158 KEETVSQTNTSL
+158 KEETISQTNTSL

-181 NAITAEPIVENPV
+181 NTITAEPIVENPV
-194 KDVKPVETQV
+194 KDVEPIETHVEV
-204 EAVVEPV
+204 ASEPIN
-211 VEAPVQEVTSSEH
+211 ESPVQEVTPVNTTLET
-224 EDVNPYVMALSKEQ
+224 EEINPYVMALSKEQ

-278 IKLLTSGVTEEREI
+278 IKLLTSGVTEKREI

-304 DEEKVSIYKS
+304 DEEKVSIYKA
-314 MKYLEKIGFS
+314 I
-324 KDDIAYMMEN
+324 DN
-334 TPEKFIE
+334 E
-341 LLKEQKK
+341 LK
-348 LVTENISY
+348 L
-356 LKDLGVTNYQD
+356 TNNGE
-367 IFLKFYEMFLMDNS
+367 LSL
-381 NFIAI
+381 
-386 FSKYEKEDL
+386 
-395 IEKLKKNINIV
+395 
-406 EFL
+406 

>member
-1 MYDIVNKISALNL
+1 MYDIVNKISVLNL

-35 LEELKEKV
+35 LEELKEKM

-60 IFSLPLD
+60 VFSLPLD
-67 FIKNQVEQAEKLG
+67 FIKSQVEQAEKLG

-136 LTKEKDDN
+136 LTKEKDNDV
-144 IKVETTNNNEEKVV
+144 KVETTNNNEENVV
-158 KEETVSQTNTSL
+158 KEETISQTNTSL

-181 NAITAEPIVENPV
+181 NTITAEPIVENPV
-194 KDVKPVETQV
+194 KDVEPVETHV
-204 EAVVEPV
+204 EVASEPIN
-211 VEAPVQEVTSSEH
+211 ESPVQEVTPVNNPSET
-224 EDVNPYVMALSKEQ
+224 EEINPYVMALSKEQ

-278 IKLLTSGVTEEREI
+278 IKLLTSGVTEKREI

-304 DEEKVSIYKS
+304 DEEKVSIYKA
-314 MKYLEKIGFS
+314 I
-324 KDDIAYMMEN
+324 DN
-334 TPEKFIE
+334 E
-341 LLKEQKK
+341 LK
-348 LVTENISY
+348 L
-356 LKDLGVTNYQD
+356 TNNGE
-367 IFLKFYEMFLMDNS
+367 LSL
-381 NFIAI
+381 
-386 FSKYEKEDL
+386 
-395 IEKLKKNINIV
+395 
-406 EFL
+406 

>member
-1 MYDIVNKISALNL
+1 MYDIVNKISVLNL

-35 LEELKEKV
+35 LEELKEKM

-60 IFSLPLD
+60 VFSLPLD
-67 FIKNQVEQAEKLG
+67 FIKSQVEQAEKLG

-136 LTKEKDDN
+136 LTKEKDNDVK
-144 IKVETTNNNEEKVV
+144 IEITNNNEENVV
-158 KEETVSQTNTSL
+158 KEETISQTNTSL

-181 NAITAEPIVENPV
+181 NTITAEPIVENPV
-194 KDVKPVETQV
+194 KDVEPVETHV
-204 EAVVEPV
+204 EVASEPIN
-211 VEAPVQEVTSSEH
+211 ESPVQEVTPVNNPSET
-224 EDVNPYVMALSKEQ
+224 EEINPYVMALSKEQ

-278 IKLLTSGVTEEREI
+278 IKLLTSGVTEKREI

-304 DEEKVSIYKS
+304 DEEKVSIYKA
-314 MKYLEKIGFS
+314 I
-324 KDDIAYMMEN
+324 DN
-334 TPEKFIE
+334 E
-341 LLKEQKK
+341 LK
-348 LVTENISY
+348 L
-356 LKDLGVTNYQD
+356 TNNGE
-367 IFLKFYEMFLMDNS
+367 LSL
-381 NFIAI
+381 
-386 FSKYEKEDL
+386 
-395 IEKLKKNINIV
+395 
-406 EFL
+406 

>member
-1 MYDIVNKISALNL
+1 MYDIVNKISVLNL

-35 LEELKEKV
+35 LEELKEKM

-60 IFSLPLD
+60 VFSLPLD
-67 FIKNQVEQAEKLG
+67 FIKSQVEQAEKLG

-136 LTKEKDDN
+136 LTKENDDN
-144 IKVETTNNNEEKVV
+144 VKVETTNNNEENVV
-158 KEETVSQTNTSL
+158 KEETISQTNTSL

-181 NAITAEPIVENPV
+181 NTITAEPIVENPV
-194 KDVKPVETQV
+194 KDVEPVEV
-204 EAVVEPV
+204 ASEPIN
-211 VEAPVQEVTSSEH
+211 ESPVQEVTPVNNPSET
-224 EDVNPYVMALSKEQ
+224 EEINPYVMALSKEQ

-278 IKLLTSGVTEEREI
+278 IKLLTSGITEKREI

-304 DEEKVSIYKS
+304 DEEKVSIYKA
-314 MKYLEKIGFS
+314 I
-324 KDDIAYMMEN
+324 DN
-334 TPEKFIE
+334 E
-341 LLKEQKK
+341 LK
-348 LVTENISY
+348 L
-356 LKDLGVTNYQD
+356 TNNGE
-367 IFLKFYEMFLMDNS
+367 LSL
-381 NFIAI
+381 
-386 FSKYEKEDL
+386 
-395 IEKLKKNINIV
+395 
-406 EFL
+406 

>member
-1 MYDIVNKISALNL
+1 MYDIVNKISVLNL

-35 LEELKEKV
+35 LEELKEKM

-60 IFSLPLD
+60 VFSLPLD
-67 FIKNQVEQAEKLG
+67 FIKSQIEQAEKLG
-80 LLDMFISDPTRISS
+80 LLDMFISDPTRITS
-94 TELFQRLSYVMSLNE
+94 TELFKRLSYVMSLNE

-131 YGVDY
+131 YGVEY

-144 IKVETTNNNEEKVV
+144 VKVETSNNNEENVV
-158 KEETVSQTNTSL
+158 KKKTVSQTNTSL

-181 NAITAEPIVENPV
+181 NTITAEPIVENPV
-194 KDVKPVETQV
+194 KDV
-204 EAVVEPV
+204 EPV
-211 VEAPVQEVTSSEH
+211 KTHVEVASEPINESSIQEVIPVNTPSEV

-304 DEEKVSIYKS
+304 DEEKVSIYKA
-314 MKYLEKIGFS
+314 I
-324 KDDIAYMMEN
+324 DN
-334 TPEKFIE
+334 E
-341 LLKEQKK
+341 LK
-348 LVTENISY
+348 L
-356 LKDLGVTNYQD
+356 TNNGE
-367 IFLKFYEMFLMDNS
+367 LSL
-381 NFIAI
+381 
-386 FSKYEKEDL
+386 
-395 IEKLKKNINIV
+395 
-406 EFL
+406 

>member
-80 LLDMFISDPTRISS
+80 LLDMFISDPTRITS
-94 TELFQRLSYVMSLNE
+94 TELFQRLGYVMSLNE
-109 TLKDEKG
+109 SLKDEKG

-144 IKVETTNNNEEKVV
+144 VKVETTNNNEENVV

-181 NAITAEPIVENPV
+181 NAITAEPVVENPV
-194 KDVKPVETQV
+194 KDIEPVETQV

-304 DEEKVSIYKS
+304 DEEKVSIYKA
-314 MKYLEKIGFS
+314 I
-324 KDDIAYMMEN
+324 DN
-334 TPEKFIE
+334 E
-341 LLKEQKK
+341 LK
-348 LVTENISY
+348 L
-356 LKDLGVTNYQD
+356 TNNGE
-367 IFLKFYEMFLMDNS
+367 LSL
-381 NFIAI
+381 
-386 FSKYEKEDL
+386 
-395 IEKLKKNINIV
+395 
-406 EFL
+406 